1 MPRLRNVI
9 FIACRYLEW
18 KHLQKKNNEMYRRE
32 EGEKKKEKEKD
43 LNSTLKL

>member
-18 KHLQKKNNEMYRRE
+18 KHLQKKNNNEMYRRE
-32 EGEKKKEKEKD
+32 EGEKKKKKKKG
-43 LNSTLKL
+43 S